1 MSVTIIG
8 GSDTIG
14 LAEMCEF
21 GARVRQPKRKRVYI
35 GRLAQELG
43 YILMV
48 SQPMRVS
55 TGTEHLPDYSYKYVN
70 EYLCVD

>member
-8 GSDTIG
+8 GSDTIV

-35 GRLAQELG
+35 GRLAGELG
-43 YILMV
+43 VYIDGI
-48 SQPMRVS
+48 SAHAR
-55 TGTEHLPDYSYKYVN
+55 
-70 EYLCVD
+70 

>member
-21 GARVRQPKRKRVYI
+21 GARVRQPKRVYI
-35 GRLAQELG
+35 CRLARELG

-55 TGTEHLPDYSYKYVN
+55 TGTEDLPDTSYKYVK
-70 EYLCVD
+70 

>member
-21 GARVRQPKRKRVYI
+21 GARVRQPKRVYI
-35 GRLAQELG
+35 GRLLARELG

-55 TGTEHLPDYSYKYVN
+55 TGTEDLPDTSYKYVK
-70 EYLCVD
+70 